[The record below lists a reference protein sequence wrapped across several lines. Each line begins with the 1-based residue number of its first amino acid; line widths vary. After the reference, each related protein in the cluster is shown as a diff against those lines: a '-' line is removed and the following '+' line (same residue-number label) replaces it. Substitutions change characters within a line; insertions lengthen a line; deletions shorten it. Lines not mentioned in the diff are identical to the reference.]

1 MSAWIVTTAHVAAL
15 VKWYRRNGGAQM
27 HLEAATTPDWD
38 ERMAGMLYA
47 ENVRSVNHR
56 YADSTPDEPVAFT
69 WKMLKDAPDLTPVE
83 VIKSCQCLGYQSCE
97 CDDWNETKAKR
108 LLDRIEAH
116 AISKLPGYD
125 AAPWGIEPATVTP

>member
-27 HLEAATTPDWD
+27 HLEGNTPDYD

-56 YADSTPDEPVAFT
+56 YPNHPPDEPIAFT
-69 WKMLKDAPDLTPVE
+69 WRMLKAAPDLSAVE
-83 VIKSCQCLGYQSCE
+83 VVKSCQCLAYQSCE
-97 CDDWNETKAKR
+97 CDDYKDTPAAKFNAR
-108 LLDRIEAH
+108 ILDH

-125 AAPWGIEPATVTP
+125 EAPWGIEPATVQA